1 MLTSLLAI
9 SPSPWFQPF
18 VWLDYRVAFL
28 FTVIIP
34 LVLLIW
40 AFVQKAEHFLRL
52 LIIYWRVA
60 SLFVINIYLMIA
72 ALPISFISAFF
83 VHLLIPLSL
92 WFWIDLNEEIND
104 YRASSPLKLVFTA
117 WRWAI
122 TVYSAIALLGQLFFL
137 KCGFL
142 GTSQLLEDATC
153 RVWLDPAWGYKEMF
167 HSHSHVPFLG
177 FLGLAG
183 LLIYVLYLG
192 YFALFRLGK
201 SGRIAA
207 GN

>member
-40 AFVQKAEHFLRL
+40 AFVQKAEHFLHL

-60 SLFVINIYLMIA
+60 SLFLINIYLMIA

-142 GTSQLLEDATC
+142 GTSQLLEDGTC

>member
-1 MLTSLLAI
+1 L
-9 SPSPWFQPF
+9 
-18 VWLDYRVAFL
+18 
-28 FTVIIP
+28 
-34 LVLLIW
+34 
-40 AFVQKAEHFLRL
+40 
-52 LIIYWRVA
+52 RVA

-72 ALPISFISAFF
+72 ALPISFISAFS

-92 WFWIDLNEEIND
+92 WFWIDINEEIND
-104 YRASSPLKLVFTA
+104 RASSPLKLVFTA

-122 TVYSAIALLGQLFFL
+122 TVYSGIALLGQLFFL

-142 GTSQLLEDATC
+142 GTPQLLEDATC

-167 HSHSHVPFLG
+167 HSNSHVPFLG

-183 LLIYVLYLG
+183 LLIYLLYLG
-192 YFALFRLGK
+192 YFALFRLSK

>member
-18 VWLDYRVAFL
+18 VWLDSRVSVL

-40 AFVQKAEHFLRL
+40 AFVQKAEHLLRL
-52 LIIYWRVA
+52 LIIYLRVA

-72 ALPISFISAFF
+72 ALPISFISAFS

-92 WFWIDLNEEIND
+92 WFWIDINEEIND
-104 YRASSPLKLVFTA
+104 RASSALKLVFTA

-122 TVYSAIALLGQLFFL
+122 TVYSGIALLGQLFFL

-142 GTSQLLEDATC
+142 GTPQLLEDGTC

-167 HSHSHVPFLG
+167 HSHSNVPFLG
-177 FLGLAG
+177 FLGLAS